1 MGGVQSVQKYFTYI
15 LYLNQNRKIA
25 RSYKQNAFL
34 NILVK
39 ATISAKFFKEEL
51 VAIYDML

>member
-1 MGGVQSVQKYFTYI
+1 M
-15 LYLNQNRKIA
+15 LYLNQHRKVA
-25 RSYKQNAFL
+25 RSYKEYAFL

-39 ATISAKFFKEEL
+39 AAVSAKLLKERL